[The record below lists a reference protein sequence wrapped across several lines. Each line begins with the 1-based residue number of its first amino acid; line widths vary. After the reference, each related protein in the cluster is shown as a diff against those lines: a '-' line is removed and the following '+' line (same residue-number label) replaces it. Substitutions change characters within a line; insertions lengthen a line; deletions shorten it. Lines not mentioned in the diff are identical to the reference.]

1 MAVFGT
7 LIPNNRI
14 CCLIIL
20 VALQLECHYVI
31 HWSIRI
37 LFVSIGV
44 GTACAMLCGELLA
57 GLFPSYTLAG
67 RKCFKFANAC
77 LPCIVSPTNSKISA
91 VLSHGFH
98 PRVPSAANEFQCL
111 PIAPDFCIAAWHSQ
125 NSGSSL
131 MLSTALRWLF
141 KIKTI
146 FLLCIFWWTINHCH
160 RNLFNHAV
168 TKQLNHLALG
178 NHWYKLSLNR
188 PF

>member
-1 MAVFGT
+1 MPLCDPLKHPHPFCQHWRWHRLCYAMRRAARWAVS
-7 LIPNNRI
+7 
-14 CCLIIL
+14 
-20 VALQLECHYVI
+20 QLY
-31 HWSIRI
+31 
-37 LFVSIGV
+37 
-44 GTACAMLCGELLA
+44 
-57 GLFPSYTLAG
+57 PAG
-67 RKCFKFANAC
+67 RKCFRFANAC
-77 LPCIVSPTNSKISA
+77 LPCMVSPTNSKISA

-160 RNLFNHAV
+160 RNLSNHAV

-178 NHWYKLSLNR
+178 NHWYKLNSNL

>member
-1 MAVFGT
+1 MDCCVSLRKKTFFRERWMAVFGT

-14 CCLIIL
+14 CCFLIL
-20 VALQLECHYVI
+20 VALKLECHYVI
-31 HWSIRI
+31 HWSIRHPFCQHWRWHR
-37 LFVSIGV
+37 LCYAMRRAARWAVSQ
-44 GTACAMLCGELLA
+44 LY
-57 GLFPSYTLAG
+57 PAG
-67 RKCFKFANAC
+67 RKWFKFANAC

-111 PIAPDFCIAAWHSQ
+111 PIAPDLCIAAWHSQ

-141 KIKTI
+141 TIKTI

-168 TKQLNHLALG
+168 TKQ
-178 NHWYKLSLNR
+178 
-188 PF
+188 